1 MFAVI
6 QTGGK
11 QYKVTRG
18 AVVSVEKLFG
28 EPGAAVAFRHVVMMG
43 EKVGKPLVP
52 GASVTGEIVRQFKGD
67 KITVF
72 KKRRRKN
79 YRRRRGHRQ
88 ALTLVK
94 ITEFLGR
101 EARS

>member
-6 QTGGK
+6 RTGGK
-11 QYKVTRG
+11 QYKVTSG
-18 AVVSVEKLFG
+18 AVVTVEKLNG
-28 EPGAAVAFRHVVMMG
+28 EPGSSIAFSDVVMMG
-43 EKVGKPLVP
+43 ETVGQPV
-52 GASVTGEIVRQFKGD
+52 VTGVSVVGEVLRQFKGD

-88 ALTLVK
+88 ALTLVR
-94 ITEFLGR
+94 ITGLAA
-101 EARS
+101 EAEAV